1 MLTPEIK
8 TNLILKEIGIK
19 RYSLRSKKTDFSE
32 KNYNFYQKGNVLA
45 IIDKP
50 FVNFVKEQQDLIKA
64 ILSSTKLD
72 DGDESY
78 EELPFHSQKELDSRL
93 TNMKDLKLVILF
105 GEVSSNL
112 AFNCETI
119 VSPSV
124 NQLIYKQ
131 SLKKELWQTI
141 KNKLKI

>member
-19 RYSLRSKKTDFSE
+19 RYSLRSKRTDFSE
-32 KNYNFYQKGNVLA
+32 KTYYFYQKGNVLA

-50 FVNFVKEQQDLIKA
+50 FVNFVKEQQELIKA

-72 DGDESY
+72 DGDECY
-78 EELPFHSQKELDSRL
+78 EESPFHSQKELDSRL

>member
-19 RYSLRSKKTDFSE
+19 RYSLRPKSTDLPE

-64 ILSSTKLD
+64 ILSSTRFD
-72 DGDESY
+72 DGEEFFEESA
-78 EELPFHSQKELDSRL
+78 FHSQKELDERL
-93 TNMKDLKLVILF
+93 MNTEDLKLVIFF
-105 GEVSSNL
+105 GKASCNL
-112 AFNCETI
+112 SFNCESI
-119 VSPSV
+119 VSPSI
-124 NQLIYKQ
+124 NQLMHKQ
-131 SLKKELWQTI
+131 SLKKELWKTI
-141 KNKLKI
+141 KNKLNL

>member
-19 RYSLRSKKTDFSE
+19 RYSLRPSRRDFSE

-50 FVNFVKEQQDLIKA
+50 FMNFVKEQQDLVKA

-72 DGDESY
+72 NGDEFFDESG
-78 EELPFHSQKELDSRL
+78 FHSQKEFEERL
-93 TNMKDLKLVILF
+93 TDTKDLKLVILF
-105 GEVSSNL
+105 GEVSWKFD
-112 AFNCETI
+112 FNCETI
-119 VSPSV
+119 ISPSI
-124 NQLIYKQ
+124 NQLIHKQ
-131 SLKKELWQTI
+131 SLKKELWKTI
-141 KNKLKI
+141 KNKLNI